1 MNPAAKELVSS
12 DNHAFPVWVPD
23 WLRDQVAAPDC
34 STGTHYRLRW
44 LARWLVI
51 YFSEQQGIAKRWLYH
66 AAQYCDRDVPDDEI
80 DRLLS
85 WAEGLFGQGHA
96 GLISVA
102 HTQISRKFMPS
113 PQAALI
119 SRSIAHQARNG
130 FTTSRYGRLSRFCK
144 IGAVTVAK
152 TIRSSASALTT
163 VSGRDRSAR

>member
-1 MNPAAKELVSS
+1 MTTRQRNTTATSQGNNSETEEIGPATTA
-12 DNHAFPVWVPD
+12 
-23 WLRDQVAAPDC
+23 RAAP
-34 STGTHYRLRW
+34 
-44 LARWLVI
+44 
-51 YFSEQQGIAKRWLYH
+51 
-66 AAQYCDRDVPDDEI
+66 PDDEI

-119 SRSIAHQARNG
+119 SRSIARQARNC